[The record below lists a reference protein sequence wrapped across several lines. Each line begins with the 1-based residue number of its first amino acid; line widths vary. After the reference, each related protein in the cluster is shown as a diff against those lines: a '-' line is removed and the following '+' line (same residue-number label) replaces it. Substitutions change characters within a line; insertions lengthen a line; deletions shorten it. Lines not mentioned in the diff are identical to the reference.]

1 MTENQWRK
9 EYEAALLEVDLK
21 KLGPRVTAAENA
33 INARVASING
43 DCPMDERIGMEEAL
57 TNLRLLKQIQN
68 E

>member
-33 INARVASING
+33 INARVASLNG
-43 DCPMDERIGMEEAL
+43 DCPMDERVAIEEAL
-57 TNLRLLKQIQN
+57 SNLRLLKRIR
-68 E
+68 EE